1 MNRLIFVTGA
11 SGSGKT
17 TALKQLEQ
25 TIGDSYTFFY
35 FDSVGVPTPK
45 EMEKQY
51 GSGEE
56 WQRQTT
62 IFWTKKMMER
72 AGDTV
77 PVLDG
82 QMRLAFITDACT
94 ANGVSD
100 YTIIL
105 VDCDD
110 AARRARLV
118 GRAQEELAN
127 EQMMNWA
134 RYLRDEANSSQHAV
148 IIDNSAMTVDQT
160 CSALLE
166 IIEKTK

>member
-17 TALKQLEQ
+17 TAIKQLEE
-25 TIGDSYTFFY
+25 TTNDTYTFFY
-35 FDSVGVPTPK
+35 FDSLGVPTPE

-62 IFWTKKMMER
+62 NYWTKKMMKEP
-72 AGDTV
+72 DNLV
-77 PVLDG
+77 PVLGG
-82 QMRLAFITDACT
+82 QMRLSFITEACN
-94 ANGVSD
+94 ANSVSEFI
-100 YTIIL
+100 IIL

-110 AARRARLV
+110 EARRARLV
-118 GRAQEELAN
+118 GRGQAELAN

-134 RYLRDEANSSQHAV
+134 RYLRDEASVLEHAV
-148 IIDNSAMTVDQT
+148 ILDNSAMTVDQT
-160 CSALLE
+160 RTAL
-166 IIEKTK
+166 IEVINKTK